1 MPGLRTTHLKKIT
14 VLERLSDRKID
25 KGHER
30 SIECPEGRMGEVW
43 RIQADMA
50 ASKPGAHLALLS
62 SCFHMRCLLAAQVGI
77 EQKGKAHICF

>member
-1 MPGLRTTHLKKIT
+1 
-14 VLERLSDRKID
+14 
-25 KGHER
+25 
-30 SIECPEGRMGEVW
+30 MGEVG